1 MDPDP
6 GSDRWGG
13 GTTYIVCVCVRERE
27 TVESVSELNLE
38 IKGSSVFIERRVK
51 ELNLVARFWFL
62 GFGNWGG
69 CSRQIPASSSVK
81 FWAQRERE
89 RERGFG
95 IGLAKA
101 KRDWERERER
111 EIERW
116 LWELCAWRRGGERPL
131 QLVGLTWRGLI
142 GRWVWVG
149 LVWGWLWDLP
159 LFFFNF
165 FFGGFVFFFFGRKFF
180 FGGFIIQTDRERKR
194 MRCFYQKKRWRRKE
208 ISHRFAT
215 SLAVPNGPFRFFN
228 PPSYN
233 NTNTI
238 PLILYYYY
246 FYYCWETNI
255 FIIIFTS
262 SKWF

>member
-1 MDPDP
+1 MRE
-6 GSDRWGG
+6 GGEGRGLYSLWVWRGEVWLGGECELALCGG
-13 GTTYIVCVCVRERE
+13 GCGTCRFSFLI
-27 TVESVSELNLE
+27 
-38 IKGSSVFIERRVK
+38 SS
-51 ELNLVARFWFL
+51 L
-62 GFGNWGG
+62 G
-69 CSRQIPASSSVK
+69 V
-81 FWAQRERE
+81 
-89 RERGFG
+89 
-95 IGLAKA
+95 L
-101 KRDWERERER
+101 
-111 EIERW
+111 
-116 LWELCAWRRGGERPL
+116 
-131 QLVGLTWRGLI
+131 
-142 GRWVWVG
+142 
-149 LVWGWLWDLP
+149 
-159 LFFFNF
+159 
-165 FFGGFVFFFFGRKFF
+165 FFFFGRKFF